1 MQKFLLVKGLVL
13 EMLIDC
19 PLHEKNFN
27 LNLARLT
34 ILLPPLMKMVTALEL
49 LQSSMTNIFSL
60 VVPNDSSLTVP
71 AVPSFSLVSSSNRG
85 TILPPVAIA
94 IN

>member
-1 MQKFLLVKGLVL
+1 
-13 EMLIDC
+13 MLIDC
-19 PLHEKNFN
+19 PLHEKNFH

>member
-1 MQKFLLVKGLVL
+1 
-13 EMLIDC
+13 MLIDC

-27 LNLARLT
+27 LNLARLA

>member
-1 MQKFLLVKGLVL
+1 
-13 EMLIDC
+13 MLIDC
-19 PLHEKNFN
+19 PLPEKNFN
-27 LNLARLT
+27 LNLERLT